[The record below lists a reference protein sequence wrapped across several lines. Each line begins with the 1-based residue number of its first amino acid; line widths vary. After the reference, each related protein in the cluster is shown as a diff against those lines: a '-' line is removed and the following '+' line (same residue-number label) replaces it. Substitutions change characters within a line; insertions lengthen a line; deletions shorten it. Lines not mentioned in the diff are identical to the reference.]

1 MRRVLI
7 FVFLGILLALPVRA
21 MEFEAPPPPDS
32 AAALLPKEAE
42 SFGEG
47 LWNVLRE
54 GAQFLA
60 PSLNEAASCCLRVLG
75 AVLLTAMAGQL
86 APGISRGALELCGA
100 AAVAALLLEPS
111 SALMELGAQ
120 TVRELQEYGKLLAG
134 VLASA
139 LAARGAVS
147 ASSALYAGTAFFHA
161 FLGAAVTAVF
171 LPMLWAYLALAVA
184 DGALG
189 DKLLSKLKALLRWA
203 MEWALKLTLYTFTG
217 YMTVTGVV
225 SGTADAAASRA
236 ARIAISGAVPVVGGI
251 LSDASEA
258 VLLSAAAL
266 GSGAGV
272 WGILTVA
279 AVFCAPALRLGCQY
293 LLLKVTAA
301 AGESLGGLRCGALV
315 EDFAGALGLVLA
327 LVSTQT
333 VLLLISTVCFLR
345 GMGG

>member
-7 FVFLGILLALPVRA
+7 FAVLVILLSLPVRA

-32 AAALLPKEAE
+32 AAELLPKEAD

-54 GAQFLA
+54 GAVYLA
-60 PSLNEAASCCLRVLG
+60 PSMREAVRCCLQVFA
-75 AVLLTAMAGQL
+75 AVLLTAMVGQF
-86 APGISRGALELCGA
+86 APGISRTALDLCGT
-100 AAVAALLLEPS
+100 AAVAVLLLEPS
-111 SALMELGAQ
+111 SALLELGVE

-139 LAARGAVS
+139 MAARGGVTAS
-147 ASSALYAGTAFFHA
+147 AALYAGTAVFHGA
-161 FLGAAVTAVF
+161 LGAAVTAAF
-171 LPMLWAYLALAVA
+171 LPMLWMYLALAVA
-184 DGALG
+184 DSALG
-189 DKLLSKLKALLRWA
+189 DKLLSKLKALLRWM
-203 MEWALKLTLYTFTG
+203 MEWSLKLTLYLFTG
-217 YMTVTGVV
+217 YMTITGVV
-225 SGTADAAASRA
+225 SGTADAAASKA
-236 ARIAISGAVPVVGGI
+236 AKIAISGAVPVVGGI
-251 LSDASEA
+251 LSDAADA

-272 WGILTVA
+272 WGILTVI

-293 LLLKVTAA
+293 LLLKITAA
-301 AGESLGGLRCGALV
+301 AGESLGSGQCCGLA

-333 VLLLISTVCFLR
+333 VLLLISVVCFLR
-345 GMGG
+345 GMGP